1 MMLQGNAEA
10 FKTIASGE
18 MFPIYF
24 YDQGDWFGELAVM
37 EGIRRMASIE
47 ITSEFAVLLALDIHI
62 INRFK
67 AQFDDAFREK
77 SYTYITS

>member
-10 FKTIASGE
+10 FKTTGNGE
-18 MFPIYF
+18 IFPIYF

-47 ITSEFAVLLALDIHI
+47 ITSEFAVLLALDISI

-67 AQFDDAFREK
+67 AKFDEAFREK